1 MLVNERTASASEI
14 LTGALQD
21 HDRAVVVGIPSY
33 GKGLVQSVI
42 SLADETGMALTTA
55 FYYTPSGRSIQRP
68 LRNSA
73 LTETFAA
80 KVTQLPTYKT
90 DKGRTVTGG
99 GGIQPDIIVYPEV
112 PTRLE
117 TVLDASGSFTAY
129 ATQYL
134 SQHSPLPANFQVTPD
149 VLDDFKVYLAA
160 RTIQPSVG
168 EWSSDRKWITSR
180 LTEEIVTQALGVS
193 KGDEIQMQRD
203 VQVQAA
209 LKAMQDGFLL
219 ASTVR

>member
-1 MLVNERTASASEI
+1 
-14 LTGALQD
+14 
-21 HDRAVVVGIPSY
+21 
-33 GKGLVQSVI
+33 
-42 SLADETGMALTTA
+42 LAITTA

-180 LTEEIVTQALGVS
+180 LTEEIVTQGLGVS

-219 ASTVR
+219 ASTKR